1 MKGTALPKRVQV
13 SPNVEPRA
21 AGTGVRYLV
30 LHYTGMSSAALAV
43 DWLCRS
49 ESRVSCHYLVDDD
62 GGIVQMVDEELRAW
76 HAGVSSWQ
84 EDTDLNSL
92 SVGIEIQNTGHSM
105 GYPDFGGGQM
115 EAVAALSQDIV
126 TRHGILP
133 RNVLAHSDIITLHC
147 PLNDRTRHMIGAAE
161 FARMGRK
168 PLLINTARGGLV
180 DESAVGPALEAG
192 QISGAGFD
200 VVSVE
205 PPPPDHPFMS
215 LIRRPDFILTPHVAW
230 ASDEAMQG
238 LADQLID
245 NIDAFVRGEP
255 RNLVTA

>member
-105 GYPDFGGGQM
+105 GYPDFGGSQM

-126 TRHGILP
+126 TRHGIAP
-133 RNVLAHSDIITLHC
+133 RNVLAHSDIAPGRKIDPGEKFDWRFLFEKGVGHWVPPEPVGAGVFLQQGDAGDGVTALQGMLKMYGYGLEVNGTYDERTRIVLAAFQRHFRPAKVDGVADVSTVTTLHR
-147 PLNDRTRHMIGAAE
+147 LLAA
-161 FARMGRK
+161 
-168 PLLINTARGGLV
+168 L
-180 DESAVGPALEAG
+180 AV
-192 QISGAGFD
+192 S
-200 VVSVE
+200 
-205 PPPPDHPFMS
+205 
-215 LIRRPDFILTPHVAW
+215 
-230 ASDEAMQG
+230 
-238 LADQLID
+238 
-245 NIDAFVRGEP
+245 
-255 RNLVTA
+255 